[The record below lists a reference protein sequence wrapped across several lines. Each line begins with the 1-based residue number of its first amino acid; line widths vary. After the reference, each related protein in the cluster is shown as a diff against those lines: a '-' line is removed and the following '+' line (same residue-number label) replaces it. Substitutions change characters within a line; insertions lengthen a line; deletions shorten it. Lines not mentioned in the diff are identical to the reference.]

1 MLAESEG
8 IFAAPGGRRRPR
20 GPGGVE
26 RPWAGASRGTDFTV
40 YTAAGL
46 KYMEQV

>member
-8 IFAAPGGRRRPR
+8 IFAAPEAAAALAGLVELSAR
-20 GPGGVE
+20 GLVHREE
-26 RPWAGASRGTDFTV
+26 RILLLS
-40 YTAAGL
+40 TAAGL